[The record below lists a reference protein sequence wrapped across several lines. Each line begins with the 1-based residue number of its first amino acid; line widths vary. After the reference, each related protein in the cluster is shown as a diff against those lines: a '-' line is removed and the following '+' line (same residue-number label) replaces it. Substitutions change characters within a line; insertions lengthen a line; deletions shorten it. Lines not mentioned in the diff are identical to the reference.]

1 MIQIN
6 NLHFG
11 YRQHPGLLNN
21 FSLEI
26 PQGHIV
32 GLLGKNGAGKTT
44 LLRLMCG
51 LLFPQGGSC
60 RIDNNDA
67 AERSKAFL
75 EKIFLIPEEYYLPPI
90 AMDQYI
96 KANSPFYP
104 QFDNELADRVLEE
117 FGLDKQRR
125 LNALSYG
132 QRKKFIVAF
141 GLATNAQFLFLD
153 EPTNGLD
160 IPSKAQFRKVIANY
174 FSDERTIIISTH
186 QVKDIESLVDHISVV
201 DEGKLLFDH
210 SMQDI
215 ASKLAL
221 TKSPEKRDKS
231 LYEEDV
237 VGGKIHLVHNNTK
250 QESNIELEVLFN
262 GIMTN
267 PQEINTI
274 FNQKA

>member
-6 NLHFG
+6 DLHFG
-11 YRQHPGLLNN
+11 YKQHAGLLNN

-60 RIDNNDA
+60 RIDNNEA
-67 AERSKAFL
+67 GERSKAFL

-90 AMDQYI
+90 GMDEYI

-104 QFDNELADRVLEE
+104 EFDNELANRVLDE
-117 FGLDKQRR
+117 FGLDKHRR

-141 GLATNAQFLFLD
+141 GLATNTQFLFLD

-186 QVKDIESLVDHISVV
+186 QVKDIESLVDHITVV

-210 SMQDI
+210 SMQVI
-215 ASKLAL
+215 TSKLAL
-221 TKSPEKRDKS
+221 TKSPEQTDKT

-237 VGGKIHLVHNNTK
+237 VGGKIHLIQNNSK

-267 PQEINTI
+267 AHEINTI